1 MVRPLWHSFWDLID
15 IVIWWEVGRQRNQ
28 WCAGEPESCKSWY
41 PGTENIGIRGSLG
54 GVSCPVK
61 LVWDPGLNRSLVSK
75 IWWVE
80 VERDTQCWPPIFT
93 RVYPQALMHLRCEHT
108 HTHRRGGEI
117 TKEEDRMSEVLSRVL
132 LFISHWNPLI
142 LFPALLW
149 HSTGLQNCEIS
160 ATTNKSQIN
169 LSSSLIT

>member
-108 HTHRRGGEI
+108 HTHTGEAVRSLR
-117 TKEEDRMSEVLSRVL
+117 KM
-132 LFISHWNPLI
+132 
-142 LFPALLW
+142 
-149 HSTGLQNCEIS
+149 TGCQRFS
-160 ATTNKSQIN
+160 AGYCCSSPTGIH
-169 LSSSLIT
+169 LSSSLPCYDTAQVCKIVKFLPPQTRAK